1 MASPAKSSPRDAQV
15 MGAILKEMGVTEYEP
30 RVVNVMLEFVYRYVT
45 DVLEDAKVY
54 SSHANKKSLDAEDI
68 KLAVQCRMDH
78 SFTSPPPRDLLME
91 ISKHKNSQVMPL
103 IKPYTG
109 LRLPPDRYCLSAP
122 NYRMSSHKAVKK
134 HQARIQIG
142 LPQFQQRINLSQM
155 SMTPGFLA
163 GKLGAAGSH
172 LTVVSKPGMG
182 VPAVTIVTKPSGHQ
196 STISK
201 PAIRISTGTSLNSLN
216 QNRAFQQAVSASNT
230 PTGQPHPQQT
240 IQFQPLQSTTTSLI
254 TGQAINPLKRK
265 IEDDYDQPS

>member
-45 DVLEDAKVY
+45 DILEDAKVY
-54 SSHANKKSLDAEDI
+54 SNHANKKLLDAEDI

-91 ISKHKNSQVMPL
+91 ISKHKNGQVLPL
-103 IKPYTG
+103 IKTYTG

-122 NYRMSSHKAVKK
+122 NYKMSSHKAVKK

-142 LPQFQQRINLSQM
+142 LPQFQQRINLNQM
-155 SMTPGFLA
+155 SMTPG
-163 GKLGAAGSH
+163 KLGPGGPH
-172 LTVVSKPGMG
+172 LTVVSKPGMT
-182 VPAVTIVTKPSGHQ
+182 VPAVTIVTKPSGQHHPVP
-196 STISK
+196 K
-201 PAIRISTGTSLNSLN
+201 PAIRISTGPSLNSLN
-216 QNRAFQQAVSASNT
+216 QARTFQHAVPMSGGH
-230 PTGQPHPQQT
+230 PPIPQPT

-254 TGQAINPLKRK
+254 SGQSSNPLKRK
-265 IEDDYDQPS
+265 MEDEDYDNPS